1 MSGNVM
7 AGWLINQKCLK
18 KQPSPQV
25 FRLSR
30 KTQTP
35 IPELDTNKWFI
46 QHSFTKLFEWFNFK
60 LNTLARRQRNGLA
73 TFHQPLQVIHCRYLA
88 VKLATSHQSAPN
100 NTTIFLISFS
110 TLIPQVQWGKPGE
123 EKQLSCCLQLH
134 FASIDRNLTYW
145 NSAVDGMRGKFDEK
159 KIFYVRAH
167 FRSQSWLPLFRLHL
181 LKANASLNRGA
192 VIQSGLVLKKNIYIL
207 EWLERPIYN

>member
-1 MSGNVM
+1 MLTNVV
-7 AGWLINQKCLK
+7 
-18 KQPSPQV
+18 QPLGFCFTPCG
-25 FRLSR
+25 R

-35 IPELDTNKWFI
+35 FQNLI
-46 QHSFTKLFEWFNFK
+46 QIRDLF
-60 LNTLARRQRNGLA
+60 NTALQSYLSGSTSNWIHLRGGQRNGLA

-134 FASIDRNLTYW
+134 FASIDRNLTYF
-145 NSAVDGMRGKFDEK
+145 NSAADGMRGKFDEK

-181 LKANASLNRGA
+181 LKANASLNWEA
-192 VIQSGLVLKKNIYIL
+192 VIQAGLV
-207 EWLERPIYN
+207 